1 MSSWLRTCQPII
13 LQLPVHAVGF
23 IVFNIKKRKK
33 KLLRDTTE
41 DSKITGGFL
50 DELPNFE
57 IDFFSAEEKAEHPG
71 RFVDVL
77 TETLKS

>member
-13 LQLPVHAVGF
+13 LEHPVHAVGV
-23 IVFNIKKRKK
+23 IVFNFKKNAKK
-33 KLLRDTTE
+33 KLLQDTTE
-41 DSKITGGFL
+41 DSKITGDFL

-57 IDFFSAEEKAEHPG
+57 IDFSAEEKEEHPG

-77 TETLKS
+77 TEKLKS